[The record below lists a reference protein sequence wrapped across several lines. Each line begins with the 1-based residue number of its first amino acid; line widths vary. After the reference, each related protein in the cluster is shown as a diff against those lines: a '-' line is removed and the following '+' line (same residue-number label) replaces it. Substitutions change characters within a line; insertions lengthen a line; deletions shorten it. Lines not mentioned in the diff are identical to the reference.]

1 MEISPVTI
9 AAYTGAGAATAAG
22 FTALRY
28 GRATG
33 PIALGTATGL
43 VAGAAQSAVQW
54 KTGSSELGWA
64 AAVGSGAIA
73 GGLLLGGLAGPGVS
87 PVKAGGVGMA
97 IGGIAG
103 ILAPVFAGMA
113 LAQLPGS
120 SD

>member
-28 GRATG
+28 GRG
-33 PIALGTATGL
+33 PGTLALGAATGL
-43 VAGAAQSAVQW
+43 AAGAAQSAVQW

-64 AAVGSGAIA
+64 AAVGTGALA
-73 GGLLLGGLAGPGVS
+73 GGLLLGGLAGPGMS
-87 PVKAGGVGMA
+87 QLKARGVGMA

-103 ILAPVFAGMA
+103 VLAPVVAGMA
-113 LAQLPGS
+113 LAQLPGNA
-120 SD
+120 D